1 MTRIVGYVVDRAED
15 DILLIGG
22 ISPDAQTMIDADYMM
37 KKIMAGIESVPSPG
51 FLNFKQ
57 ILARDWP
64 GETYNRFWLC
74 PLQPQAGDIQISSD
88 GNAVLFTTGA
98 QVLSEE
104 MQQMSESLVGKGR
117 TMASAEEA
125 AMNFTRHYADIE
137 RRQVV
142 FHKLQGLFDIV
153 LLARIWQNMRLD
165 SPLPDRLARPD
176 RFLSK

>member
-1 MTRIVGYVVDRAED
+1 
-15 DILLIGG
+15 
-22 ISPDAQTMIDADYMM
+22 
-37 KKIMAGIESVPSPG
+37 
-51 FLNFKQ
+51 
-57 ILARDWP
+57 
-64 GETYNRFWLC
+64 
-74 PLQPQAGDIQISSD
+74 
-88 GNAVLFTTGA
+88 
-98 QVLSEE
+98 
-104 MQQMSESLVGKGR
+104 
-117 TMASAEEA
+117 MASAEEA